1 MMETESNLGNDNP
14 NYMDERKA
22 ATENSIKGYRN
33 QCTKTNTDFWFQRT
47 IKGIRKKQIQK
58 KEGGGNI

>member
-1 MMETESNLGNDNP
+1 METESNLDNDNP

-33 QCTKTNTDFWFQRT
+33 
-47 IKGIRKKQIQK
+47 
-58 KEGGGNI
+58 